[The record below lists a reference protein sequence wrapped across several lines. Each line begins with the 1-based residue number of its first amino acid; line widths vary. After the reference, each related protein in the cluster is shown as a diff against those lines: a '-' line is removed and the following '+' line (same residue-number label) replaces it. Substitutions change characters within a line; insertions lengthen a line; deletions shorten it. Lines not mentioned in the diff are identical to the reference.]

1 MKLIN
6 ILLDFENT
14 TSTFI
19 NENNLTQE
27 CLDALKIVNCNSFNS
42 RGVLVRGNN
51 SVMLLAENRFY
62 NGYILDLKAVRLNQD
77 LFIEFI
83 SPISSCNISTQLG
96 YDTGRYCGN
105 LSVVK
110 CDESMPVK
118 LSFYGA
124 AKDRAKN
131 LSYLIRGDLV
141 LDKGRVRIASF
152 ENCDLVPIVVENTMF
167 DFLYRQKGMT
177 CYQIFHIV
185 RDVKVMR
192 QYEQEYM
199 LKYGLGDVEIL
210 FDQSLS
216 YTNNDLL

>member
-19 NENNLTQE
+19 NLNGISDE

-62 NGYILDLKAVRLNQD
+62 NGYILDLKACRLNQD

-110 CDESMPVK
+110 CDESMAVK

-124 AKDRAKN
+124 TKDRYKN

-141 LDKGRVRIASF
+141 LDKGRVKISSF

-167 DFLYRQKGMT
+167 DFLHKSKGMT

-185 RDVKVMR
+185 RDSKVMR
-192 QYEQEYM
+192 QYEDEYM
-199 LKYGLGDVEIL
+199 LKYGMGDVEIL
-210 FDQSLS
+210 FDKSLS